1 VLYNASIG
9 IGNEEGAGGIGE
21 ARDLHDPFVDH
32 VDRLSPK
39 DQQEEWSRISH
50 SLLDLTRKEVSGE
63 INPIEL
69 EEIDD
74 MRGIASALFRK
85 MGKTNIIQAATLG
98 LIDCVPDEEW
108 EKMTRMHIGDEV
120 TKKTID
126 HFNKKRKSK
135 NIDPQE
141 TD

>member
-1 VLYNASIG
+1 MG
-9 IGNEEGAGGIGE
+9 IGNEEGAGGIEG
-21 ARDLHDPFVDH
+21 ARDAHDPYSDH
-32 VDRLSPK
+32 VDRLSPR
-39 DQQEEWSRISH
+39 DQQEEWSRLSQ
-50 SLLDLTRKEVSGE
+50 SLLELTRKEVGGE
-63 INPIEL
+63 ELDPLEL

-120 TKKTID
+120 TNKTID
-126 HFNKKRKSK
+126 HYNKKRKSK

-141 TD
+141 AD